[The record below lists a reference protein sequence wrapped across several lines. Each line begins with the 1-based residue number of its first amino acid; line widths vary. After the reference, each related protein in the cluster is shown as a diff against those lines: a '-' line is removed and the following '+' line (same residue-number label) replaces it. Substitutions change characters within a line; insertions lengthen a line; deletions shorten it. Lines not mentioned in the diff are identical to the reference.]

1 MLTQEEID
9 AREEVKRLK
18 QIKVDELREKL
29 EQKKALLAELAQDNE
44 NMLKKQEEQKRSM
57 HKTIS
62 RD

>member
-18 QIKVDELREKL
+18 QIKVDELRERL